1 MRLFIAVGWIIYPVG
16 FLLALA
22 GEDGGSIREIAYNVA
37 DVINKVGF
45 GLVAYYAVKTMS
57 AVEQKEA

>member
-1 MRLFIAVGWIIYPVG
+1 G

-22 GEDGGSIREIAYNVA
+22 GNESFREIAYNVA

-45 GLVAYYAVKTMS
+45 GVASVVAARTLSLTDEMKAQPVPKPTL
-57 AVEQKEA
+57 AQEAA